1 MIVTFVGFKGEVP
14 RVHPRLLP
22 ESAAQVAINTRL
34 ENGALVP
41 MNAPLEVLV
50 LGADAQSIHRRS
62 DGTWLS
68 WPGIVQA
75 QPGPVNALRTYV
87 TGDGVPK
94 VKGNIGLGQEY
105 GLALNKPATALVA
118 VPIGVASPATVRTVV
133 FSYTYVTVL
142 DEESQLA
149 SLSNE
154 VQIDPVQSVTLSG
167 YPTAGTIAALAR
179 GIDRIR
185 FYRSQTDALGATNLL
200 LVSEQVVGA
209 LGATFTFDPLTM
221 PAGEVCPS
229 IDYTPPVATLSG
241 IISMPNGIMAAFS
254 GKDLYFSEPFRP
266 HAWPVKYSLT
276 VDYDIVGLAS
286 IGSSVIV
293 MTTGTPYVV
302 QGTTPESMTQE
313 KIEKNLPCVAAR
325 GIVDLGYAVAYPSTE
340 GLVVIS
346 NNGTAELVTGKLFTR
361 QQWAAINAS
370 TIVAGQHIGRYIFA
384 YNPGAGAVVGIIDLT
399 GENPFFIQSEEAF
412 TSTFFELGTGKLF
425 ILVGARSIREWDN
438 LASAKRSQTWK
449 SRLTN
454 LPSPT
459 NFGCIMTE
467 TDDISGETFE
477 VDIYADGVL
486 KYTSTVRNQADRLPS
501 GFVAYRWEVQFR
513 GTSRVTSIR
522 LAHSPSELN

>member
-1 MIVTFVGFKGEVP
+1 MKLTFADFKGEIP
-14 RVHPRLLP
+14 RLHPRLLP
-22 ESAAQVAINTRL
+22 ENAAQVAINTRL

-41 MNAPLEVLV
+41 MNAPATVRTLS
-50 LGADAQSIHRRS
+50 ADAQTIHRRA

-68 WPGIVQA
+68 WNAIAQA
-75 QPGPVNALRTYV
+75 QPGPVNSMQTYV

-94 VKGNIGLGQEY
+94 VIGNPSTQIY
-105 GLALNKPATALVA
+105 PLALNKPATAINAVA
-118 VPIGVASPATVRTVV
+118 VGTASPATVRTVV

-149 SLSNE
+149 TLSNE
-154 VQIDPVQSVTLSG
+154 VAIDPTQSVTLSN
-167 YPTAGTIAALAR
+167 YPSLSTINALGR

-185 FYRSQTDALGATNLL
+185 FYRSQTDALGDTSLL
-200 LVSEQVVGA
+200 LVSEQA
-209 LGATFTFDPLTM
+209 IASLATTFTFNPVTM

-229 IDYTPPVATLSG
+229 IDYTPPVSALSG

-254 GKDLYFSEPFRP
+254 GKALYFSEPFRP
-266 HAWPVKYSLT
+266 HAWPIKYSLT
-276 VDYDIVGLAS
+276 MDYDIVGLAS

-302 QGTTPESMTQE
+302 QGTTPDSMTQE

-346 NNGTAELVTGKLFTR
+346 NSSAELVTNKLFTR

-384 YNPGAGAVVGIIDLT
+384 YNPGTGITVGIIDLS
-399 GENPFFIQSEEAF
+399 GENPYFIRSEEVFNA
-412 TSTFFELGTGKLF
+412 TFFELGTGKLF
-425 ILVGARSIREWDN
+425 ILSGTRSIQEWDN
-438 LASAKRSQTWK
+438 LASEKRSQTWK

-459 NFGCIMTE
+459 NFGCIMVE
-467 TDDISGETFE
+467 TDDPISETFA
-477 VDIYADGVL
+477 VKVYADGAL
-486 KYTSTVRNQADRLPS
+486 KYTGTTRNQAVRLPS
-501 GFVAYRWEVQFR
+501 GFSAYRWEVQFE
-513 GTSRVTSIR
+513 GTARVTSIR
-522 LAHSPSELN
+522 LAHSPSELSQ